1 MQDFVSIWLVPSP
14 EVLGPLQRI
23 VDTVTAR
30 NGAQS
35 FLPHLTILS
44 GPANCDRVVESVVQT
59 CGTLPLQ
66 ARAPITG
73 QLGNAFL
80 GDGDCFHHCLGYGF
94 SFDAQATESVLALTE
109 SVEAKL
115 AAQEI
120 GLERVPDP
128 HISLM
133 YLDHQAAQTDFDY
146 VAAQR
151 ALLPDAGQRVVLDT
165 LVLVRGDGPI
175 ANQQDVADW
184 QVKRRIVL
192 PADRV

>member
-94 SFDAQATESVLALTE
+94 SLDAKAIEPVEALTE
-109 SVEAKL
+109 AVEAAL
-115 AAQEI
+115 SSQEI

-133 YLDHQAAQTDFDY
+133 YLDRQATQTDFDF
-146 VAAQR
+146 VEAQR
-151 ALLPDAGQRVVLDT
+151 ALLPDAGQRVVLNT
-165 LVLVRGDGPI
+165 LMLVRGDAPI

-184 QVKRRIVL
+184 QVKRRIAL
-192 PADRV
+192 SADRG